1 MSAEHGP
8 SHAAPAE
15 TRGHE
20 ASHEASHSE
29 PQFATFVHHEGITE
43 NFADKKIKWGAS
55 LALVAI
61 GTIAMSHP
69 VVGLSLLTY
78 AAGDFMAD
86 MMAKFKNRSKKG
98 MFPEHQGPFEQ
109 TMDKGVKRAGMG
121 LTILGVLG
129 AAHPVAGVGLMAY
142 AAGDMAADFAA
153 KVRRGN
159 TPVLSKPGSGHH

>member
-15 TRGHE
+15 AHGQ
-20 ASHEASHSE
+20 ASHTASHSE
-29 PQFATFVHHEGITE
+29 PQFATFPHHEGAIE

-61 GTIAMSHP
+61 GAVAMSHP

-78 AAGDFMAD
+78 AAGDMMAD
-86 MMAKFKNRSKKG
+86 FIAKIKNRSHHG
-98 MFPEHQGPFEQ
+98 MFPEHEGPFEQ
-109 TMDKGVKRAGMG
+109 TMDKGVKKAGLG
-121 LTILGVLG
+121 LTLLGVLG

-142 AAGDMAADFAA
+142 AAGDIAADFAA